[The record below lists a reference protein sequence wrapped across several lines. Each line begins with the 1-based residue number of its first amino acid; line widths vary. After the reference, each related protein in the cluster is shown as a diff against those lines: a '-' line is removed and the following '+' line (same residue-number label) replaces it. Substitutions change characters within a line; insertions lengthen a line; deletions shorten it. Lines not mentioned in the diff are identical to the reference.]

1 MVASHDSPRSPEMM
15 VKSQV
20 ALPSSPTSPQSPDMV
35 GRHNHNNNPARAGD
49 GNHRRGHGK
58 KPPLAPPRPVPVEE
72 HQESSSP
79 PSHLHTLGSSEDLSF
94 ADFTNFDDEHGNF
107 ASLSGFLE
115 EDGNNN
121 KYYHD
126 HNPAAN
132 SLVRRG
138 GRGRCHKVAATDVA
152 SVGNAS
158 DTQISVHNT
167 TGRDWHE
174 KAKIAFNA
182 GDYHA
187 ALPMFETILGAQ
199 VRRFSPLHPSVGAAM
214 HNVGVSDSVSDGWNT
229 RINCTGVVLR
239 LVC

>member
-1 MVASHDSPRSPEMM
+1 
-15 VKSQV
+15 
-20 ALPSSPTSPQSPDMV
+20 
-35 GRHNHNNNPARAGD
+35 
-49 GNHRRGHGK
+49 
-58 KPPLAPPRPVPVEE
+58 VE
-72 HQESSSP
+72 QESP

-94 ADFTNFDDEHGNF
+94 ADFANFDDEHQNF

-121 KYYHD
+121 NN
-126 HNPAAN
+126 NPVA
-132 SLVRRG
+132 SMRG
-138 GRGRCHKVAATDVA
+138 GRRRKVAATDVA

-167 TGRDWHE
+167 TGRDLHE
-174 KAKIAFNA
+174 KAKVAFNA

-214 HNVGVSDSVSDGWNT
+214 HNVGVSTKSSGVFDSFQEF
-229 RINCTGVVLR
+229 VLA
-239 LVC
+239 L